1 MDNSKG
7 LRSDHV
13 KLMDKYREL
22 VILDTVGSLVNW
34 DMETKMPPKGVT
46 LRSDQLALL
55 ARIGHK
61 MAIDPEIGNLLG
73 NIQGYREYDSL
84 NELEKRNLY
93 LIKRRYDEETKLP
106 EELVTETAKQQ
117 TITINVWKKAKAAQ
131 NFSMFRPELEK
142 LLELRRKAAEILM
155 EVKGT
160 ATPYDALIDS
170 FEPKMTAEKISHT
183 FSVLKEGL
191 VPLIKKCVTAKRQ
204 PDTSILH
211 RKVPIDVQRRISSSL
226 ASFIG
231 YDIESSKAGGRIDET
246 EHPFTTGYYDDV
258 RITTHYYENAFA
270 SSLFS
275 VLHEGGHAL
284 YEQDLNQRW
293 IYQPVGSACSMA
305 IHESQSR
312 FVENIVG
319 RSPEFW
325 AYYLPKLKE
334 LTGDILSDVTL
345 DSFVQAI
352 NEVKPSKI
360 RVNADEVT
368 YGLHIIIRF
377 EIERDLIPGKISVEE
392 LPEMWNKKYKDYL
405 GVEIENDSEGV
416 MQDTHWA
423 GGSFGY
429 FPTYALGNICDGQF
443 LVAMKHDV
451 PDWREELKKGNFHII
466 KSWLADHIHRY
477 GALYDPEDLVKKVTG
492 EEINPSYYLDYL
504 NSKYSRLYEF

>member
-7 LRSDHV
+7 LRSDYV

-22 VILDTVGSLVNW
+22 VIFGTVGSLVNW

-55 ARIGHK
+55 SRIGHK
-61 MAIDPEIGNLLG
+61 MATDHEIGKLLG

-84 NELEKRNLY
+84 NEVEKRNLY
-93 LIKRRYDEETKLP
+93 LIKRGYDEETKLP
-106 EELVTETAKQQ
+106 EELVTETARQQ
-117 TITINVWKKAKAAQ
+117 TITTNVWKKAKAAQ
-131 NFSMFRPELEK
+131 NFSMFKGELEK
-142 LLELRRKAAEILM
+142 MLELRRKAAEILM
-155 EVKGT
+155 GVKGT

-170 FEPKMTAEKISHT
+170 FEPKMTTEKISSI
-183 FSVLKEGL
+183 FSVLRDGL
-191 VPLIKKCVTAKRQ
+191 IPLIKKCVAAKRQ
-204 PDTSILH
+204 PDTLIL
-211 RKVPIDVQRRISSSL
+211 RRSVPIDVQRRVSGSL
-226 ASFIG
+226 AQFIG

-258 RITTHYYENAFA
+258 RITTHYYENTFA
-270 SSLFS
+270 SSIFS

-284 YEQDLNQRW
+284 YEQDLSPEW
-293 IYQPVGSACSMA
+293 VYQPVGSACSTA

-325 AYYLPKLKE
+325 VYYLPRLKE
-334 LTGDILSDVTL
+334 LTGDVLSDVTL
-345 DSFVQAI
+345 DSFVHAI

-377 EIERDLIPGKISVEE
+377 EIERDLIPGKIEVEE
-392 LPEMWNKKYKDYL
+392 LPEIWNEKYKEYL

-443 LVAMKHDV
+443 LVAMEHDL
-451 PDWREELKKGNFHII
+451 PNCREELKKGNFHII
-466 KSWLADHIHRY
+466 KSWLAENIHRY
-477 GALYDPEDLVKKVTG
+477 GALYDPEDLMKKVTN
-492 EEINPSYYLDYL
+492 EEINPNHYLEYL
-504 NSKYSRLYEF
+504 NNKYSRLYEF